1 MERSLY
7 DKYEKEE
14 KNKIYYEI
22 KFNLNN
28 NDIENKN
35 INQINS
41 SKEQNINEMNK
52 ALIEEDIINYFKEK
66 INKRKKI

>member
-7 DKYEKEE
+7 DKYQKEE

>member
-7 DKYEKEE
+7 DKYEKKE

>member
-52 ALIEEDIINYFKEK
+52 ALFEEDIINYFKEK

>member
-66 INKRKKI
+66 IKKKKKI